1 MRVTDETMTRFLS
14 LRERYSGTIQDI
26 LAGLSLMA
34 FIIMAGL
41 YLEAMV

>member
-1 MRVTDETMTRFLS
+1 MTRFLS
-14 LRERYSGTIQDI
+14 LRERYSGTTQDI

-34 FIIMAGL
+34 FIIMAGS

>member
-1 MRVTDETMTRFLS
+1 MSGLVERLRDA
-14 LRERYSGTIQDI
+14 RERYSGTIQDI

>member
-1 MRVTDETMTRFLS
+1 MSGLVERLQDA
-14 LRERYSGTIQDI
+14 RERYSGTIQDI

-41 YLEAMV
+41 YVGYWS